1 MAVVVVVGF
10 PLGGR
15 CRRRLLGTRGT
26 EGVCR
31 AGRSLREDL
40 GARRGSREGGAAA
53 AGPDVWR
60 LDRHSALAP
69 PRSGCSRR
77 VERPGA
83 AAAAAAATRTRI
95 AARAAMASGLAGKG
109 AQGAGAAGGQLRSTV
124 PSPGLSGRPPV
135 SPHRGGDPAEA
146 AAHGQEG
153 GECRAEAGGAT
164 PGGGGRR
171 NHPREASP
179 KDAWPAGVGGPS
191 GWGLTSRR
199 ARSR

>member
-69 PRSGCSRR
+69 PRRGAIPSGS
-77 VERPGA
+77 
-83 AAAAAAATRTRI
+83 
-95 AARAAMASGLAGKG
+95 
-109 AQGAGAAGGQLRSTV
+109 
-124 PSPGLSGRPPV
+124 LSII
-135 SPHRGGDPAEA
+135 
-146 AAHGQEG
+146 
-153 GECRAEAGGAT
+153 
-164 PGGGGRR
+164 
-171 NHPREASP
+171 SP
-179 KDAWPAGVGGPS
+179 KGTRRGQIWGFPALVS
-191 GWGLTSRR
+191 
-199 ARSR
+199 